1 MRCAYVVLLMVLF
14 LASIEFKDPFSIM
27 HFCFCSLKAAYWVT
41 EALPLPITSLMPM
54 VLLPFLG
61 LCSTNEV
68 GINYLKSTNF
78 MFLGGLILALAVE
91 HSGLHQRVALKILL
105 MIGTSPRNLLLGFM
119 ITTGTYLVLY
129 SLNTMIRSRFQ
140 KIHRLPVNVDFQYCN
155 HCYDDSDR

>member
-1 MRCAYVVLLMVLF
+1 MRCAYVVLLMVLISAF
-14 LASIEFKDPFSIM
+14 TEFKGPFFVNAFS
-27 HFCFCSLKAAYWVT
+27 FLSLKAAYWVT

-78 MFLGGLILALAVE
+78 MFLGGLILAMAVE
-91 HSGLHQRVALKILL
+91 HSGLHHRVALKILL

-119 ITTGTYLVLY
+119 ITTGMYLVLMG
-129 SLNTMIRSRFQ
+129 T
-140 KIHRLPVNVDFQYCN
+140 P
-155 HCYDDSDR
+155 